1 MGGKGRH
8 DSRSSH
14 GEFHVSSGEHNPL
27 FTIASY
33 VNVVQ
38 TYTFK
43 PNQRL
48 TFLCGENGS
57 GKSAVLSAI
66 VFGLGKTA
74 KQVGRGTAN
83 SDFIRTGEKSTTVEI
98 KLLNRGEDAW

>member
-1 MGGKGRH
+1 M
-8 DSRSSH
+8 
-14 GEFHVSSGEHNPL
+14 
-27 FTIASY
+27 
-33 VNVVQ
+33 Q